1 MNQVNCLEDLDEG
14 ELLERAI
21 AMSLEE
27 EEEEEE
33 NEKGEKEGD
42 VGKEKLCSVKGEA
55 VTIAKEIISFIITT
69 S

>member
-27 EEEEEE
+27 EEDNETG
-33 NEKGEKEGD
+33 EKGEE

-55 VTIAKEIISFIITT
+55 VTSAKEIISFIITT

>member
-21 AMSLEE
+21 AMSLEA
-27 EEEEEE
+27 EEE
-33 NEKGEKEGD
+33 NEKEEKEGE
-42 VGKEKLCSVKGEA
+42 VGKEKLCSVEGEA
-55 VTIAKEIISFIITT
+55 VTSAKEIISFIITT

>member
-1 MNQVNCLEDLDEG
+1 MNQVNCLEDLNEG

-27 EEEEEE
+27 EE
-33 NEKGEKEGD
+33 NETGEKEEE
-42 VGKEKLCSVKGEA
+42 VGKEKVCSVKGEV
-55 VTIAKEIISFIITT
+55 VTTAKEIISFVIST